1 MRWIY
6 RVFFWGGIYWFLSL
20 IYSEQQPIVPFGI
33 CSGIYYSN
41 RLSMRT
47 LLSKRKYWMYTL
59 SFVGLWIL
67 GFNGL
72 KEETRSI
79 PNWLMSSNEGQGL
92 AGLTLIS
99 FPGIILAFSFQA
111 TLTKDWFDGFSILD
125 RFKFNLKKM
134 KFEKEAVEFK
144 LVQGQLSPHL
154 LKNIL
159 TVIHA
164 MVLTKQPEAADSV
177 VSLKEI
183 LDYLL
188 YESNPENKAP
198 LKKEVQFTK
207 EIIKLRSQGLDNPLK
222 IKYNFP
228 PTESLAK
235 FEIPPLIL
243 IPFVENLFT
252 HCNFNERE
260 GMAHINL
267 QIDPSGNLS
276 FSVRNSVGISIDRP
290 VNGGLGLKSLKKRLE
305 AFYPGK
311 YDLKTSKDGNFFQAD
326 LNIQLTS

>member
-1 MRWIY
+1 MRWVY
-6 RVFFWGGIYWFLSL
+6 RVFFWGGIYWFLSFF
-20 IYSEQQPIVPFGI
+20 YSQQPIVPLGI

-47 LLSKRKYWMYTL
+47 LLSKRKYWLYSL
-59 SFVGLWIL
+59 SFIGLWVL

-72 KEETRSI
+72 KDETESV
-79 PNWLMSSNEGQGL
+79 PNWLMSSKEGKL
-92 AGLTLIS
+92 FAGLTFIS
-99 FPGIILAFSFQA
+99 FPGLILAFSFQA

-125 RFKFNLKKM
+125 KFKFNMKKM
-134 KFEKEAVEFK
+134 KFEKEAVEYK

-188 YESNPENKAP
+188 YESNPEKKGS
-198 LKKEVQFTK
+198 LIKEVHFAK
-207 EIIKLRSQGLDNPLK
+207 EILRLRSLGIDNPNK
-222 IKYNFP
+222 IVIDFP
-228 PTESLAK
+228 TDDELAK

-243 IPFVENLFT
+243 IPFIENLFT
-252 HCNFNERE
+252 HCNFNEPDGKAE
-260 GMAHINL
+260 VNL
-267 QIDPSGNLS
+267 HVDQFGNLS
-276 FSVRNSVGISIDRP
+276 FSVRNSVGIKMNSENI
-290 VNGGLGLKSLKKRLE
+290 GGLGLKALRKRLD
-305 AFYPGK
+305 AFYLDK
-311 YDLKTSKDGNFFQAD
+311 YQLKTRKEGSFYQSD
-326 LNIQLTS
+326 LFIQL